1 MSCSLS
7 DVGWLTFLLR
17 RWFPAG
23 LKWPLVKL
31 VVPVALFDFGDKW
44 FQLFGIKGAG
54 SGLYIVIFSSLTV
67 WTALIRRV
75 GFGRKLESSKWAAVA
90 MITIG
95 LAVDSINVVVEHPVK
110 CDKDGEPVQDR
121 VDMTLIFGMLAALA
135 CAMFDAAMCAWL
147 LPCLHLRCMYV
158 CVLTMLESA
167 ARSQVLLRRAGHC
180 GRQRS
185 PTNGVRLHVADW
197 GH

>member
-1 MSCSLS
+1 
-7 DVGWLTFLLR
+7 
-17 RWFPAG
+17 
-23 LKWPLVKL
+23 
-31 VVPVALFDFGDKW
+31 VALFDFGDKW

-75 GFGRKLESSKWAAVA
+75 GFGRKLEWTKWAAVA

-121 VDMTLIFGMLAALA
+121 VDMTLIFGMLAALT
-135 CAMFDAAMCAWL
+135 CAMFDAAMC
-147 LPCLHLRCMYV
+147 V
-158 CVLTMLESA
+158 
-167 ARSQVLLRRAGHC
+167 
-180 GRQRS
+180 
-185 PTNGVRLHVADW
+185 
-197 GH
+197 

>member
-1 MSCSLS
+1 MPCSLS
-7 DVGWLTFLLR
+7 DAGWLTFLLR

-75 GFGRKLESSKWAAVA
+75 GFGRKLEWTKWAAVA

-121 VDMTLIFGMLAALA
+121 VDMTLIFGMLAALT
-135 CAMFDAAMCAWL
+135 CAMFDAAMC
-147 LPCLHLRCMYV
+147 V
-158 CVLTMLESA
+158 
-167 ARSQVLLRRAGHC
+167 
-180 GRQRS
+180 
-185 PTNGVRLHVADW
+185 
-197 GH
+197 